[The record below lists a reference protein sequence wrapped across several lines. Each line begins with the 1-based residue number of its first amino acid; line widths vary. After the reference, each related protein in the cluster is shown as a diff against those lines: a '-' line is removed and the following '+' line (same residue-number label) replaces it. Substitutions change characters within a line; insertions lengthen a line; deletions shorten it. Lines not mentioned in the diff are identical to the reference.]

1 MTHGL
6 KRRKRRKKRA
16 RTKGIK
22 ARNRKENHGERK
34 EEEDRK
40 GKLVETL
47 ADFESGH
54 LLKVSSRINKAY
66 LSCLMIDMHANICL
80 EYK

>member
-16 RTKGIK
+16 RRKGRK
-22 ARNRKENHGERK
+22 ARRRKENQGERK

-40 GKLVETL
+40 GNLVRIL
-47 ADFESGH
+47 ADFG
-54 LLKVSSRINKAY
+54 
-66 LSCLMIDMHANICL
+66 SCLPFEGEFMNL
-80 EYK
+80 